1 MLQFDGKNMSY
12 SSISKNKSQE
22 VEEDEEEGEGD
33 LGEVVEVE
41 EDDEK
46 NWCCSISYY
55 QRLISFFNGVYLVSK
70 QKINNVLFIML
81 T

>member
-1 MLQFDGKNMSY
+1 MLQFDGENMSY

-41 EDDEK
+41 EVEDEK

-70 QKINNVLFIML
+70 QKSIMYCL
-81 T
+81 

>member
-1 MLQFDGKNMSY
+1 MALALRYILGKN
-12 SSISKNKSQE
+12 SKALIFIVLKKSVKLDFTNIIDPQE
-22 VEEDEEEGEGD
+22 AIEDE
-33 LGEVVEVE
+33 
-41 EDDEK
+41 DEK

-70 QKINNVLFIML
+70 QKRIIL